1 LKTSNYL
8 ENVKNIDSISL
19 EDLKKSYIELA
30 NAMEIVTKAFQSE
43 LNSQK
48 QNQELADWCN
58 DA

>member
-1 LKTSNYL
+1 MKTSNYL